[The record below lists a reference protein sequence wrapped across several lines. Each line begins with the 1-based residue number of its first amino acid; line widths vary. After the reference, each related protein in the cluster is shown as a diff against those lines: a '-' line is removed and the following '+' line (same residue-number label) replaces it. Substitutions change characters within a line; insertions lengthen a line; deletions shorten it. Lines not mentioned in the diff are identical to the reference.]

1 MSLTSWVDDTGV
13 EYDMGW
19 EDNTNGKSTRVVSI
33 WTIAIPMNDN
43 IFMMIVENVTGEMTI
58 STIFCAYLA
67 LQIEK

>member
-19 EDNTNGKSTRVVSI
+19 EDNAKGKSTRVVVI
-33 WTIAIPMNDN
+33 DGN
-43 IFMMIVENVTGEMTI
+43 IFMMIVENATSKMTI

-67 LQIEK
+67 LQTKN